1 MNDVLDGQAVPVK
14 ILRAILR
21 SGRIAHAYL
30 FKGPTGSGKS
40 DLAREFSKALLC
52 MGESRFA
59 GSGSES
65 GLGSIAK
72 DNAGLSCG
80 LCRSCQ
86 AFDKD
91 SHPDL
96 YPIEKDGTT
105 IKIKASHGMLKEALT
120 KPYLSRRKVFVIY
133 DAENLTAEAAN
144 ALLKLLEE
152 PPPYV
157 IFILTTANETAI
169 PSTVVSRCQVI
180 TFRPLP
186 SRAIAEFLEKEHG
199 VPKDESHEI
208 AAFSNGSV
216 ERALWLLSQGEEITF
231 FQRALFEDIHM
242 NSPVELALKYSKADP
257 EEKGRMLSALEIE
270 FARNLLR
277 AVQHNQGICDE
288 DSEST
293 GGDGSGGSHKGG
305 SSNVLLHQS
314 LAGLRAVM
322 DLRQSLNANTNAF
335 LAFCVLFMDLK
346 RVFGL

>member
-1 MNDVLDGQAVPVK
+1 MNDVLSAQAVPVK
-14 ILRAILR
+14 ILKAILR
-21 SGRIAHAYL
+21 SRRIAHAYL
-30 FKGPTGSGKS
+30 FKGPPGSGKV

-52 MGESRFA
+52 MGETRLA

-65 GLGSIAK
+65 GLDSDTQG
-72 DNAGLSCG
+72 NAGFSCG

-86 AFDKD
+86 AFDKG

-96 YPIEKDGTT
+96 YSVEKDGTT
-105 IKIKASHGMLKEALT
+105 IKIKASHGMLKDVLT

-157 IFILTTANETAI
+157 VFILITANETAI

-186 SRAIAEFLEKEHG
+186 SRAIAQFLEKEHG
-199 VPKDESHEI
+199 VSRDKSHEI

-216 ERALWLLSQGEEITF
+216 ERALWLLSQNEEITI
-231 FQRALFEDIHM
+231 FQQALFEEIHT
-242 NSPVELALKYSKADP
+242 NCPVELALKYSKADF
-257 EEKGRMLSALEIE
+257 EEKGRMLSALEID

-277 AVQHNQGICDE
+277 AVQHTESAGE
-288 DSEST
+288 DSN
-293 GGDGSGGSHKGG
+293 HKSG
-305 SSNVLLHQS
+305 SSNVLLNQS

-322 DLRQSLNANTNAF
+322 GLRQSLNANTNAF

-346 RVFGL
+346 RVFRL